1 MSNKQALPLDLR
13 YAIYLAHK
21 RRCVYTGD
29 LLCSFSEVTIEH
41 IIREGTPDEYFAQ
54 KKKDYGLDDSFNL
67 NSLENLL
74 PVKRLPNEQKGVRYF
89 NSCNERFYLQLAR
102 WYKEKVQY
110 ELVRIKT
117 YIKRDN
123 LKMIKNIRCS
133 DYQILI
139 KEKYKKGR
147 KESLSEMTSHFWKST
162 DNVALNGFLPSL
174 YNEKGSCLI
183 SFTNSDFMVT
193 LSDEY
198 INDLIKELEVQSLE
212 ACLFRGDT
220 YENTKKF
227 IILGGSSF
235 HLDEISY
242 YELLDVLQDY
252 LMMYKQEYA
261 KFEQFV
267 EVGSFKKSETDGYYI
282 IYETTRE
289 VWRSLINYSEK
300 YDIDRGHGAEYCFNS
315 NGNTIR

>member
-117 YIKRDN
+117 CIKRDN

-139 KEKYKKGR
+139 K
-147 KESLSEMTSHFWKST
+147 
-162 DNVALNGFLPSL
+162 
-174 YNEKGSCLI
+174 
-183 SFTNSDFMVT
+183 
-193 LSDEY
+193 
-198 INDLIKELEVQSLE
+198 
-212 ACLFRGDT
+212 DT
-220 YENTKKF
+220 TKK
-227 IILGGSSF
+227 
-235 HLDEISY
+235 
-242 YELLDVLQDY
+242 
-252 LMMYKQEYA
+252 
-261 KFEQFV
+261 
-267 EVGSFKKSETDGYYI
+267 
-282 IYETTRE
+282 RE
-289 VWRSLINYSEK
+289 
-300 YDIDRGHGAEYCFNS
+300 
-315 NGNTIR
+315 